1 MRRFVCVLLLAAI
14 CLSLGGCFLD
24 PAENLYAV
32 PKQSAS
38 FYHLQTAIENAMSD
52 NAAYSAPVSGE
63 NQQAVQM
70 ADVDGDSDDE
80 AIVYLKTEG
89 EKPLRLCVFDMQG
102 GSYSLLAKIDGVG
115 NAFDQVQYVQF
126 DDKKGNEI
134 VVGRRISDS
143 VTQVLSVL
151 TLQNGELVELINTSY
166 HEFIT
171 SDLNLDGLHDVLLLN
186 QDGDAANGIAVYYH
200 WGNGQPIRELEASL
214 SAPVSAVKRIITG
227 RMCEGVPAVF
237 VASTYDEE
245 KIVTDIF
252 GLRGGSF
259 ANLSLTGEPDTGV
272 KTVREY
278 YVYSCDIDS
287 DGLIEL
293 PRLLPM
299 PSIAEDESSNNQ
311 SLIRWYNLQLD
322 GTERVKSLTYH
333 NYSDGWYLT
342 IPEAWKDNVAV
353 TSFTAFGSNRGYR
366 FVDAQSGRTIFSIIS
381 VLDKSAART
390 VEEEEWIQLVK
401 KGEFSYSCALGEAAR
416 LYSIDEAAVRAMF
429 HFIRIDWN
437 TGET

>member
-1 MRRFVCVLLLAAI
+1 MKRLICCLLITAI
-14 CLSLGGCFLD
+14 ALSLGGCFLD

-38 FYHLQTAIENAMSD
+38 FYNLQSAIEDTMSESMT
-52 NAAYSAPVSGE
+52 YSAPVSGE

-70 ADVDGDSDDE
+70 ADIDGDAEDE
-80 AIVYLKTEG
+80 AIVFLKSTSD
-89 EKPLRLCVFDMQG
+89 KPLRLCVFDRQG
-102 GSYSLLAKIDGVG
+102 EAYRLLAKIDGVG
-115 NAFDQVQYVQF
+115 SAFDQVQYVHF
-126 DDKKGNEI
+126 DDAPGDEI

-143 VTQVLSVL
+143 VTQALSVL
-151 TLQNGELVELINTSY
+151 TLKDNELVELVNAPY

-171 SDLNLDGLHDVLLLN
+171 ADLNSDSLHDVLLLN
-186 QDGDAANGIAVYYH
+186 QDGDATNGIAEYYH
-200 WGNGQPIRELEASL
+200 WSDGQAIREIEASL
-214 SAPVSAVKRIITG
+214 STPVSAVKRIITG
-227 RMCEGVPAVF
+227 KMSENVPAVF
-237 VASTYDEE
+237 VASMYDEG

-252 GLRGGSF
+252 GLRRGSF
-259 ANLSLTGEPDTGV
+259 VNLSINDEPDAGV

-293 PRLLPM
+293 PQLIPM
-299 PSIAEDESSNNQ
+299 PSIKGDDSSKDR

-322 GTERVKSLTYH
+322 GREKAKALTYH

-342 IPEAWKDNVAV
+342 VPEAWNGKIAV
-353 TSFTAFGSNRGYR
+353 TSFTAFGSTRGYS
-366 FVDAQSGRTIFSIIS
+366 FVDVASGKTIFSIAS
-381 VLDKSAART
+381 VLGTNLARSS
-390 VEEEEWIQLVK
+390 ENWIQLVR
-401 KGEFSYSCALGEAAR
+401 KGELTYSCSLGEAAGQ
-416 LYSIDEAAVRAMF
+416 YSVDATFLRGIF